1 MAKYTGKVIP
11 IEAEPGFGEQ
21 AGAFAYGAATG
32 LVGGPGE
39 FEKFAA
45 YDVPEFFGAD
55 VKRGELIPFDRE
67 TVFPTVEESQKILGK
82 FGISQPRKAV
92 SGAQTAGEVIGGLAT
107 AIPGLIR
114 GGKALYGTDLVQSLL
129 GRKTREQAA
138 KLAEEAQAAGKTGQE
153 AIAARS
159 AETARQAEGAA
170 ARQAALQE
178 EALGR
183 AGLAEKTAA
192 KEAARGGRSLRGL
205 FGVRTLPEAGAFR
218 PIPETPAQVGSYIR
232 QQAENFLN
240 SIKTQR
246 SKAADV
252 NFTAAK
258 SGAATKEAAGA
269 AVNTAPLIARL
280 EGLIEKGGSSDYL
293 KSIQSLKNDLERT
306 KGFEGL
312 EVIRRRLGDA
322 AFGAPEE
329 GYKAIGQSF
338 AKDMYK
344 DLSTQMKSFEPAF
357 AKYLDDYKRLSQPIE
372 VYGTKTGKGLTETQD
387 TAGKYYAKTA
397 EQVAKDIF
405 SSPEK
410 YAQFVDAVGGNKQI
424 AEAAARRYFAG
435 VLETAKTPE
444 AFQKV
449 MRDNRAL
456 LGTGGPLRSLA
467 KELEFRYLQPMQKA
481 ETRVAAAGAEA
492 AKSKAAAEQI
502 AKEAKQ
508 FDKDFSAVLKNVKGS
523 EELFSDAVKALAS
536 AKPKDAIKIFDNT
549 VLPKLRQAEEKAGV
563 TILSPRQVNEL
574 RNRVTQLEKVADEQ
588 TRNRIIAGLIGG
600 YFLGQKTISTA
611 EKVFGE

>member
-1 MAKYTGKVIP
+1 MGKYTGKVIP
-11 IEAEPGFGEQ
+11 IESEPGFGEKV
-21 AGAFAYGAATG
+21 GAAAYGAATG
-32 LVGGPGE
+32 FVGGPGE
-39 FEKFAA
+39 LEKFAA

-55 VKRGELIPFDRE
+55 VKRGEGVPLGRE
-67 TVFPTVEESQKILGK
+67 TFFPTIEESQKVLGK
-82 FGISQPRKAV
+82 VGIARPREAV
-92 SGAQTAGEVIGGLAT
+92 SGYQTAGEVIGGLAT
-107 AIPGLIR
+107 TVPGLVR
-114 GGKALYGTDLVQSLL
+114 GGKALYGTDFVQSLL

-153 AIAARS
+153 AITARS
-159 AETARQAEGAA
+159 AETTQQAEGAA
-170 ARQAALQE
+170 ARQAALQQQ
-178 EALGR
+178 ALSR
-183 AGLAEKTAA
+183 AGVAEQTAA
-192 KEAARGGRSLRGL
+192 KESARSGRSLSNL

-218 PIPETPAQVGSYIR
+218 PIPETPAQVGNYVR

-246 SKAADV
+246 SKAADA
-252 NFTAAK
+252 NFAAAK
-258 SGAATKEAAGA
+258 SGAAKKEAAGA
-269 AVNTAPLIARL
+269 AVNTNPLIARL
-280 EGLIEKGGSSDYL
+280 DGLIEKGGSSDYL
-293 KSIQSLKNDLERT
+293 QSIKTLKKDLEKT
-306 KGFEGL
+306 TGFEGL

-329 GYKAIGQSF
+329 GYKAIGQGF

-357 AKYLDDYKRLSQPIE
+357 TKYLDDYKRLSQPIE

-387 TAGKYYAKTA
+387 AAGKYYTKTA

-424 AEAAARRYFAG
+424 AEAAARKYFAG

-456 LGTGGPLRSLA
+456 LGTGSPLRSLA

-481 ETRVAAAGAEA
+481 ETRAAAAGAEA
-492 AKSKAAAEQI
+492 GKSKASAEQLV
-502 AKEAKQ
+502 KEAQQ

-523 EELFSDAVKALAS
+523 EELFSDAVKALAN
-536 AKPKDAIKIFDNT
+536 AKPKDAVKIFDNT

-563 TILSPRQVNEL
+563 TILSPRQVNQL
-574 RNRVTQLEKVADEQ
+574 RDRVSQLEKVADEQ
-588 TRNRIIAGLIGG
+588 TRNRIIAGLVGG